1 MYTLTIK
8 LLSDVAFYTSVTAVK
23 GYIFDAPRDWL
34 GIPYIPASEIIGGRT
49 LPCVGAKLGNARPD
63 GYFGLLQAANRLQA
77 IVRSSDTYINAFFN
91 AAWYE
96 RNIPNNYFRDL
107 PFGFGLGLSFDTKAG
122 MFYLSYALGHQHNSP
137 VSFKT
142 GKIHFGVKVGF

>member
-77 IVRSSDTYINAFFN
+77 IVRSSDTYINAFFTAERSDKKN
-91 AAWYE
+91 AN
-96 RNIPNNYFRDL
+96 RRRSL
-107 PFGFGLGLSFDTKAG
+107 KAG
-122 MFYLSYALGHQHNSP
+122 QVFCASVDFPQEFINMIY
-137 VSFKT
+137 SFFLCFD
-142 GKIHFGVKVGF
+142 GIFFQGN